1 MSNAGLFASVA
12 REYANF
18 RPGYPPELFGWLARA
33 APARGA
39 VWDCGCGSGQASVA
53 LAEHFAHVFATDV
66 SAEQIAAA
74 RPHARVRYSV
84 APAEKSGLESQSV
97 DLVTVAQ
104 ALHWFDVEAF
114 YVEA

>member
-12 REYANF
+12 REYASF
-18 RPGYPPELFGWLARA
+18 RPGYPPELFAWLARA

-53 LAEHFAHVFATDV
+53 LAEHFSQVFATDA

-74 RPHARVRYSV
+74 RPHPRVRYSV
-84 APAEKSGLESQSV
+84 APAENSGLEPGCA

-104 ALHWFDVEAF
+104 ALHWFDVT
-114 YVEA
+114 